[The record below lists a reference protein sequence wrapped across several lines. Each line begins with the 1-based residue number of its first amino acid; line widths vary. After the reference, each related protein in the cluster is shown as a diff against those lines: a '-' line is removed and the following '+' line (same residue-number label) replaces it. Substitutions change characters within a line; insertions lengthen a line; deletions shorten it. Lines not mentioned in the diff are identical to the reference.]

1 MGYAA
6 GLLNKR
12 VQVAMRAE
20 AETDKFGVGG
30 SGNRYYIA
38 GTYWAGKQF
47 NKGAK
52 SLREGAVAAYDVVIF
67 RFRFHKDIDRWSLIK
82 CQGKWYQIESFNDDY
97 QDNIIQITAR
107 ELENQ
112 DVTIVDGP
120 TPDPSTSE
128 I

>member
-1 MGYAA
+1 MGYSA
-6 GLLNKR
+6 GLLRKR
-12 VQVAMRAE
+12 ATVAMRAE
-20 AETDKFGVGG
+20 SKTDKFGVGG
-30 SGNRYYIA
+30 SGNQYYIA
-38 GTYWAGKQF
+38 GTYWCGKQF

-67 RFRFHKDIDRWSLIK
+67 RMHYHKDIDRWSLIK
-82 CQGKWYQIESFNDDY
+82 FQGKWYQIESYNDDY

-112 DVTIVDGP
+112 DVTLVPGP
-120 TPDPSTSE
+120 TPEPSTSE